1 MTQEKKVQTAAV
13 MDVTGVERSAQDA
26 VRAARQMAEG
36 ITREG
41 EKAGKGLEA
50 MGAGAEKAERT
61 VDAKTKSISDRIRRL
76 TQQSQREL
84 AALAAG
90 SAGGA
95 GSAAAVEYEASLR
108 GADVAK
114 LQSALDG
121 LRVYEG
127 ALSRISAAERELA
140 SQAAFSKKAAEAAQ
154 LVRATDYVNWWT
166 SALAKADAAEKE
178 LADRSAF
185 EKKAADAAKLV
196 QAADYV
202 NWWSG
207 ALDKAEKN
215 ERELAATDAFNKK
228 AADAAQ
234 LVRAGEYVNWWTAQ
248 LDQMEATER
257 RVAAGKNFLSGVS
270 AQVNA
275 LGKTR
280 ADLLE
285 LKAAELGVTA
295 QAAPMIAAI
304 RAADGQ
310 LLGLGKN
317 AKITAATLRTVP
329 AQFTDIVVSLQA
341 GQNPLQVLLQQ
352 GGQLKDQFGGIGPA
366 AQALGGYILGLVN
379 PYTLAAGAVGALA
392 ISYLAAN
399 SGISAATRVLIE
411 SGNQAGI
418 TAGQLQDAA
427 EAIAA
432 LGGDTTSR
440 AAELLADLAKSGD
453 LGAAGLSRY
462 AAAALEFER
471 AGGQA
476 ADKTVEAFN
485 ELGKSPVTAALK
497 LNNATNFLTRSIF
510 EQIRALEEQGRTA
523 EAAKVAA
530 DAYADAIEGRTPAMA
545 ASLNIVQRAW
555 RGVAEE
561 AKSALDSYL
570 SIFRTATTQDQLT
583 EIRKQIAEL
592 EAAGQQS
599 YLIGPSISDLRDRER
614 NLQESLRLDQKSAE
628 RDRARKQQVDAAAEI
643 AKIETETMS
652 RQQKMQ
658 QELNRFSRSA
668 DTAGIDPERR
678 ARLEAAIR
686 AKYTEKPTGDRGLA
700 RAQLAEQLQDI
711 RAGEQERQ
719 TVYRQ
724 SEAIIEAQRQ
734 AGLLSEADYYEARR
748 AFARLDA
755 DSRIGALQEEIET
768 MQRFRGTATE
778 EARVRRDIS
787 VAEQKINQARAESA
801 GKDLILRTQQTAA
814 IEAQSR
820 AMFELEA
827 AADAELAA
835 LQRRLGIQVR
845 QTGTGNRRAGEE
857 AELEQVSADF
867 TRRQLQLESEYRNGR
882 LRGREDQY
890 RKELTLLITEE
901 GRQLQVIEEFQRKKR
916 EADANYR
923 NGLSSGIENVIDD
936 TFQTANRTARLTED
950 AFKGLGDALT
960 EVFTKGKTSWSS
972 LEQTILQ
979 GITRIIVEQQLIR
992 PIAQFL
998 AGGSGGFIDFAG
1010 SILGK
1015 LLGGATGGSGMPDG
1029 VPTRGGRAAGG
1040 PVERG
1045 GLYEINETRRGPGEV
1060 LNVGGRQ
1067 YLLALQG
1074 GYVKPVAASGAAAG
1088 RTLQQVNNFHV
1099 SGPIDRRT
1107 QQQLATQTGRAAQA
1121 AMMRNG

>member
-36 ITREG
+36 IAREG
-41 EKAGKGLEA
+41 EKAGKGLER
-50 MGAGAEKAERT
+50 MGDGAEKAERT

-84 AALAAG
+84 AGLAAS
-90 SAGGA
+90 SAGGP
-95 GSAAAVEYEASLR
+95 GSAAAVEYEATIR

-114 LQSALDG
+114 LQPQIAALRD
-121 LRVYEG
+121 LQAQAN
-127 ALSRISAAERELA
+127 ALAAAMRQAMVGDEFIAGINSRITALQRQSVSAKMAEADMLALRAAELGVA
-140 SQAAFSKKAAEAAQ
+140 QQADPLIAKLRATAAAADEAAAANR
-154 LVRATDYVNWWT
+154 RAAASDSFLTGLNAQA
-166 SALAKADAAEKE
+166 SAI
-178 LADRSAF
+178 
-185 EKKAADAAKLV
+185 
-196 QAADYV
+196 
-202 NWWSG
+202 
-207 ALDKAEKN
+207 
-215 ERELAATDAFNKK
+215 
-228 AADAAQ
+228 
-234 LVRAGEYVNWWTAQ
+234 
-248 LDQMEATER
+248 
-257 RVAAGKNFLSGVS
+257 
-270 AQVNA
+270 
-275 LGKTR
+275 GKTR

-285 LKAAELGVTA
+285 LKAAQLGVTA

-304 RAADGQ
+304 RAADGE
-310 LLGLGKN
+310 LLGIGRS
-317 AKITAATLRTVP
+317 AKSTAAAMRTVP
-329 AQFTDIVVSLQA
+329 AQFTDIVVSLQS
-341 GQNPLQVLLQQ
+341 GQNPLQVFLQQ

-366 AQALGGYILGLVN
+366 AQALGGYIRGLIG
-379 PYTLAAGAVGALA
+379 PFTLAGAAVGV
-392 ISYLAAN
+392 LAAAYL
-399 SGISAATRVLIE
+399 SAQSEVGKLQRVLIE
-411 SGNQAGI
+411 SGFQAGVTSSQI
-418 TAGQLQDAA
+418 RGMADALDSIGAGTTGKAIEVLSALARTGDVGADGLQRFAQAA
-427 EAIAA
+427 I
-432 LGGDTTSR
+432 
-440 AAELLADLAKSGD
+440 
-453 LGAAGLSRY
+453 
-462 AAAALEFER
+462 EFEK

-476 ADKTVEAFN
+476 VEKTVEAFN
-485 ELGKSPVTAALK
+485 ALGREPVAAAAR
-497 LNNATNFLTRSIF
+497 LNKEINFLTPSIYS
-510 EQIRALEEQGRTA
+510 QIKALEDQGRSTD
-523 EAAKVAA
+523 AARVAQT
-530 DAYADAIEGRTPAMA
+530 AYADALQQRTPEMLESLGLIERGWNAIKGATTGAWDALKGIGRDTTNAQRLAEALAELQEIDPNDRRPLIASRRNALQTEIDGLRRVQQGESLAADAARQRQQATEAQGRIEKLRDETLSKQLRMERELTKYRA
-545 ASLNIVQRAW
+545 DASLAGVDPEQRA
-555 RGVAEE
+555 
-561 AKSALDSYL
+561 
-570 SIFRTATTQDQLT
+570 
-583 EIRKQIAEL
+583 
-592 EAAGQQS
+592 
-599 YLIGPSISDLRDRER
+599 RD
-614 NLQESLRLDQKSAE
+614 
-628 RDRARKQQVDAAAEI
+628 
-643 AKIETETMS
+643 
-652 RQQKMQ
+652 
-658 QELNRFSRSA
+658 
-668 DTAGIDPERR
+668 
-678 ARLEAAIR
+678 EAAIR
-686 AKYTEKPTGDRGLA
+686 AKYADKPTGERGLA

-814 IEAQSR
+814 IEAQAR

-923 NGLSSGIENVIDD
+923 NGLSNGIENVIDD

-1010 SILGK
+1010 SILGN

>member
-1 MTQEKKVQTAAV
+1 MTQEKKVQSAAV
-13 MDVTGVERSAQDA
+13 MDVTGVERAAQDA
-26 VRAARQMAEG
+26 VRAARTMAEG

-41 EKAGKGLEA
+41 EKAGKGIEA

-84 AALAAG
+84 AGLAAS
-90 SAGGA
+90 SAGGP
-95 GSAAAVEYEASLR
+95 GSAAAVEYEATLR
-108 GADVAK
+108 GVDAAG
-114 LQSALDG
+114 LQTALDG
-121 LRVYEG
+121 LRFYEA
-127 ALSRISAAERELA
+127 ALSRVSAVERELA
-140 SQAAFSKKAAEAAQ
+140 SQAAFTKKAAEAAQ
-154 LVRATDYVNWWT
+154 LVQATDYVNWWT

-178 LADRSAF
+178 LADQSAF
-185 EKKAADAAKLV
+185 DKKAADAAKLV

-207 ALDKAEKN
+207 ALDKAEQN
-215 ERELAATDAFNKK
+215 ELELAATDAFNKK

-285 LKAAELGVTA
+285 LRAAELGVTA

-317 AKITAATLRTVP
+317 AKITAAALRTVP
-329 AQFTDIVVSLQA
+329 AQLTDIVVSLQA

-352 GGQLKDQFGGIGPA
+352 GGQLKDQFDGIGPA

-530 DAYADAIEGRTPAMA
+530 DAYADAIEGRTPAMD

-561 AKSALDSYL
+561 AKSALNSYL
-570 SIFRTATTQDQLT
+570 SAFRTATTQDQLT
-583 EIRKQIAEL
+583 DIRKQIAEL
-592 EAAGQQS
+592 EAAGQQA
-599 YLIGPSISDLRDRER
+599 YFIGPSIAQLRDRER
-614 NLQESLRLDQKSAE
+614 NLQETLRLDQKSVE

-643 AKIETETMS
+643 AKLETDTMS
-652 RQQKMQ
+652 KQQRMQ
-658 QELNRFSRSA
+658 QELTRFSRAA
-668 DTAGIDPERR
+668 DNAGLDPERR

-686 AKYTEKPTGDRGLA
+686 AKYTEKPTGERGLA

-719 TVYRQ
+719 TIYRQ

-734 AGLLSEADYYEARR
+734 AGLLSEADYYDARR

-814 IEAQSR
+814 IEAQAR

-960 EVFTKGKTSWSS
+960 DVFTTGKASWSN

-998 AGGSGGFIDFAG
+998 QGGSGGFLDFAG
-1010 SILGK
+1010 SILGN

-1029 VPTRGGRAAGG
+1029 VPTRGGRAMGG
-1040 PVERG
+1040 PVQAG
-1045 GLYEINETRRGPGEV
+1045 GLYPVNELARHGPGEI
-1060 LNVGGRQ
+1060 LTSGGRQ
-1067 YLLALQG
+1067 YLMARQD
-1074 GYVKPVAASGAAAG
+1074 GYVQPMTPASSGM
-1088 RTLQQVNNFHV
+1088 QVVNNFHIT
-1099 SGPIDRRT
+1099 GPVDRRT
-1107 QQQLATQTGRAAQA
+1107 QQQIATAAGRGAQQ
-1121 AMMRNG
+1121 AMARNG

>member
-36 ITREG
+36 IAREG
-41 EKAGKGLEA
+41 EKAGKGLER
-50 MGAGAEKAERT
+50 MGDGAEKAERT

-84 AALAAG
+84 AGLAA
-90 SAGGA
+90 SSSGGA
-95 GSAAAVEYEASLR
+95 GSASAVEYEATIR

-114 LQSALDG
+114 LQPQIAALRELQTQASAL
-121 LRVYEG
+121 
-127 ALSRISAAERELA
+127 SAAMRQAMVGDEFVAGINQRVAALQR
-140 SQAAFSKKAAEAAQ
+140 QAAGAKMAEADMLALRAAELGVSQQADPLIAKLRATATAAEAAAEASR
-154 LVRATDYVNWWT
+154 RA
-166 SALAKADAAEKE
+166 
-178 LADRSAF
+178 
-185 EKKAADAAKLV
+185 
-196 QAADYV
+196 
-202 NWWSG
+202 
-207 ALDKAEKN
+207 
-215 ERELAATDAFNKK
+215 
-228 AADAAQ
+228 
-234 LVRAGEYVNWWTAQ
+234 
-248 LDQMEATER
+248 
-257 RVAAGKNFLSGVS
+257 AAGDSFLSGLS
-270 AQVNA
+270 AQA
-275 LGKTR
+275 GAIGKTR

-285 LKAAELGVTA
+285 LKAAELGVTE
-295 QAAPMIAAI
+295 QAKSMIQAI
-304 RAADGQ
+304 RAADNKLYGV
-310 LLGLGKN
+310 GATSK
-317 AKITAATLRTVP
+317 ATAAAMRQVP

-341 GQNPLQVLLQQ
+341 GQPPLTVLLQQ
-352 GGQLKDQFGGIGPA
+352 GGQLKDMFGGIGA
-366 AQALGGYILGLVN
+366 AGRALGGYILGLVN

-392 ISYLAAN
+392 ISFLAAN
-399 SGISAATRVLIE
+399 SGISAARRVLIE

-418 TAGQLQDAA
+418 TAGQLQDSA

-432 LGGDTTSR
+432 LGGGTTSR

-462 AAAALEFER
+462 ASAALEFER

-485 ELGKSPVTAALK
+485 ELGKSPVAAALK
-497 LNNATNFLTRSIF
+497 LNNATNFLTRAIF

-583 EIRKQIAEL
+583 EVRRQIAEL

-599 YLIGPSISDLRDRER
+599 YLIGPSVAELRGRER
-614 NLQESLRLDQKSAE
+614 NLQELLRLDQKSAE

-643 AKIETETMS
+643 AKIETDTMS
-652 RQQKMQ
+652 RQQRMQ
-658 QELNRFSRSA
+658 QELTRFSRAA

-686 AKYTEKPTGDRGLA
+686 AKYAEKPDRGERGLA
-700 RAQLAEQLQDI
+700 RAKLDEQLQEI

-748 AFARLDA
+748 SFVRLDA
-755 DSRIGALQEEIET
+755 DSRIGALQDEIET

-778 EARVRRDIS
+778 ETRVRRDIS

-814 IEAQSR
+814 IEAQAR

-827 AADAELAA
+827 AADAELVA

-845 QTGTGNRRAGEE
+845 QTGIGDRRAGEE
-857 AELEQVSADF
+857 AELEQVAADF

-882 LRGREDQY
+882 LRGREEQY
-890 RKELTLLITEE
+890 RQELTLLIMEE

-960 EVFTKGKTSWSS
+960 EVFTTGKTSWSS

-1010 SILGK
+1010 SILGN

-1029 VPTRGGRAAGG
+1029 VPTRGGRATGG

-1067 YLLALQG
+1067 YLMALQG
-1074 GYVKPVAASGAAAG
+1074 GYVKPVAAGGVAAG

-1107 QQQLATQTGRAAQA
+1107 QQQLATQTGRAAQT